1 MSGTTRRCA
10 LSILWVSC
18 FSCGR
23 SSDAVHAFA
32 APILERDPTEAST
45 EATHPVVL
53 DVNGSLEACA
63 FGHRGVLLDFG
74 DPSMAANLRPG
85 SLRPGMDELVERDG
99 ATWLRVRSRVLSASF
114 YWPAVVAADTADATA
129 FVEARVRGVRAR
141 GVSVSIDGKTVGTW
155 TLAKAETRI
164 VLVRASPP
172 MTLSVGGHEIT
183 MHFAGGARA
192 GEESLAEI
200 DWVHIGTGDVGDPY
214 AAPSHADVVVDA
226 EVGGQSLRA
235 LSLRAPGFARC
246 SGWIPADATL
256 EASLATSGGGEA
268 DVEARLIR
276 DRHVPVVLGTAHVAG
291 GGTDWAR
298 WSVPITGLEGQGALA
313 SLELVAKRAPKGT
326 RVLFGVPRV
335 VAAGS
340 VVTTPPPVARS
351 VVLVV
356 LGSTSANVLAPWGG
370 PHPVPELARIA
381 SMGTTFTGNRA
392 PTSLANSVMA
402 SILTGTSPLGR
413 GVDDAE
419 LRLGQGATTVQEACR
434 QGGIATAM
442 FTADPTTGAAFGF
455 ARGWDAFVPHDPLED
470 VPATRVF
477 DEAAEWIE
485 VHKDGRFLV
494 VIHARGGHPP
504 WDVTP
509 DELKAL
515 PPENYLGMI
524 DPRRAAEAL
533 SKARKHP
540 ARFREDDRIRA
551 WALYDHAIDEHDL
564 GLGRLMASLRAAGRE
579 NDTALVVTS
588 DVAASDAVPV
598 PFGDPDTLEE
608 PLLATPLLIR
618 WPQAET
624 LAGRRVSASTS
635 AIDLAR
641 TVLDALGLR
650 PPAAF
655 EGIDLSALA
664 QGAVVPEQRPLLAVR
679 GGRFSLRW
687 GAYVLAGTRDHELHM
702 CDLSLDPACVAD
714 VRGTSPLALESMRRY
729 ALMASPWTQPV
740 PPQQA
745 LPVPDAHTAAALVRW
760 GRVADEGE

>member
-1 MSGTTRRCA
+1 
-10 LSILWVSC
+10 
-18 FSCGR
+18 
-23 SSDAVHAFA
+23 
-32 APILERDPTEAST
+32 LERDPPDAST

-53 DVNGSLEACA
+53 DVTGALDACA

-85 SLRPGMDELVERDG
+85 SLRTGTDEFVEREG
-99 ATWLRVRSRVLSASF
+99 ATWLRVRSRALSASF
-114 YWPAVVAADTADATA
+114 YWPEVVAGDALDAAA
-129 FVEARVRGVRAR
+129 FVEARVRGARAH
-141 GVSVSIDGKTVGTW
+141 GVSVSIDGKNVGTW
-155 TLAKAETRI
+155 TLEKGETRI
-164 VLVRASPP
+164 VSARGSTPT
-172 MTLSVGGHEIT
+172 TLSVGGHEIA
-183 MHFAGGARA
+183 MHFVGGPRA

-200 DWVHIGTGDVGDPY
+200 DWVHIGTGELGEQY

-226 EVGGQSLRA
+226 EVGGRSLRA

-268 DVEARLIR
+268 DVEARLVR

-291 GGTDWAR
+291 GGADWAL
-298 WSVPITGLEGQGALA
+298 WSVPITGLDGPGALA

-340 VVTTPPPVARS
+340 VVATPPPLVRS

-356 LGSTSANVLAPWGG
+356 LGSTSAKALAPWGG

-381 SMGTTFTGNRA
+381 STGTTFMENRA

-402 SILTGTSPLGR
+402 SILTGLAPLGR
-413 GVDDAE
+413 GQDEAE
-419 LRLGQGATTVQEACR
+419 VRLGEGSTTLQEACR
-434 QGGIATAM
+434 QGGIVTAM
-442 FTADPTTGAAFGF
+442 FTADPTTGATFGF
-455 ARGWDAFVPHDPLED
+455 ARGWDAFVAHDPLED

-477 DEAAEWIE
+477 DEAAEWLEI
-485 VHKDGRFLV
+485 HKDNRFLV

-509 DELKAL
+509 DELKTL
-515 PPENYLGMI
+515 PPESYLGMI
-524 DPRRAAEAL
+524 DPHRAAEAL
-533 SKARKHP
+533 SKARRHP
-540 ARFREDDRIRA
+540 ARFKEDDRIRA

-564 GLGRLMASLRAAGRE
+564 ALGRLMASLHAAGRE
-579 NDTALVVTS
+579 NDTAIVVTS

-608 PLLATPLLIR
+608 PLLTTPLLIR
-618 WPQAET
+618 WPQAEA
-624 LAGRRVSASTS
+624 LAGRRVAASTS
-635 AIDLAR
+635 PLDLAR
-641 TVLDALGLR
+641 TVLDALGLQ

-655 EGIDLSALA
+655 AGVDLSALA
-664 QGAVVPEQRPLLAVR
+664 QGAVVPAQRPLLAAR

-687 GAYVLAGTRDHELHM
+687 GSYVLSGTSERELHM

-714 VRGTSPLALESMRRY
+714 VRGTSPLALESMRRFIL
-729 ALMASPWTQPV
+729 AASPWRTPAQPARS
-740 PPQQA
+740 P
-745 LPVPDAHTAAALVRW
+745 PVPDEHTAAALVRW
-760 GRVADEGE
+760 GRVADDRE